1 MRMTQGVRLGRLL
14 GIEIVMDWSLL
25 IIFLLVS
32 LSLSAGVFPA
42 WHPDWSAAL
51 CWATGLA
58 AAVLFFVSVLLHE
71 LSHAVV
77 GRANGIGFSR
87 ITLFVFGGMAHMEGE
102 PPSWRAEFAMAIVGP
117 LTSLALGFFFLFLAG
132 AFFETGAI
140 DPGDPAATLAAAGPV
155 ATLLLWLGPVNVLL
169 GLFNL
174 VPGFPLDGGRV
185 LRAFAWGITGDMQ
198 KATRWASLG
207 GQAFAWL
214 LMATGLAMVLGL
226 SVPPFGR
233 GLVNGLWLT
242 FIGWFL
248 NTAAVASYRDMV
260 LRRSLAGIPVRRL
273 MQTKLVTVDPDLS
286 IQRLVDEHMM
296 ASGQRA
302 FPVTEDGRLEGL
314 LSLGDLNRRERSRWP
329 DSPVSAIM
337 TPAAELV
344 TVTPDQDAAS
354 AMEQLT
360 RHEFDQLP
368 VVRDGR
374 LEGLLRRRDVLR
386 WLSLHPEW
394 SDENGRPRRME

>member
-1 MRMTQGVRLGRLL
+1 MRFSQGFTLGRLL
-14 GIEIVMDWSLL
+14 GIEIAVDWSLL

-32 LSLSAGVFPA
+32 FSLSAGVFPA

-102 PPSWRAEFAMAIVGP
+102 PPSWRAEFLMAIVGP
-117 LTSLALGFFFLFLAG
+117 LTSLALGILFLSIAG
-132 AFFETGAI
+132 LFLG
-140 DPGDPAATLAAAGPV
+140 PGQLDPADPVASLASAGPA
-155 ATLLLWLGPVNVLL
+155 ATLLLWLGPVNILL

-185 LRAFAWGITGDMQ
+185 LRAFAWGLTGDMRR
-198 KATRWASLG
+198 ATRWASAA

-214 LMATGLAMVLGL
+214 LMATGLAMLLGIT
-226 SVPPFGR
+226 VPMLGGGP
-233 GLVNGLWLT
+233 VNGLWLA

-248 NTAAVASYRDMV
+248 NSAAVASYRDLV
-260 LRRSLAGIPVRRL
+260 LRQSLSLVPVHRL
-273 MQTKLVTVDPDLS
+273 MRSRLATVPPDMPV
-286 IQRLVDEHMM
+286 QQLVDEFVM
-296 ASGQRA
+296 ATGQRS
-302 FPVTEDGRLEGL
+302 FPVTEGDRLVGL
-314 LSLGDLNRRERSRWP
+314 VCLSDLKDADRSHWP
-329 DSPVSAIM
+329 DTPVSELM
-337 TPAAELV
+337 TPLGQLA
-344 TVTPDQDAAS
+344 TVAPSQDAAS
-354 AMEQLT
+354 ALDLLT

-368 VVRDGR
+368 VVEDGV
-374 LEGLLRRRDVLR
+374 LLGLLRRRDVLK
-386 WLSLHPEW
+386 WLALHPGW
-394 SDENGRPRRME
+394 SEGERLA